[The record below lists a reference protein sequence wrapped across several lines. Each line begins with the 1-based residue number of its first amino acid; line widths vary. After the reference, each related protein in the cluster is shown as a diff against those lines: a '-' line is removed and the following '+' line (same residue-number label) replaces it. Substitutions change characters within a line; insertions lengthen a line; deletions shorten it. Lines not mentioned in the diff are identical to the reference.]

1 VVDIDQPRRGAFVT
15 EDTLMPRI
23 SFGAV
28 LILIGMI
35 GGLGSVCGTI
45 AYETGSLRSTLEDG
59 IATERGMREH
69 EAAEN
74 GRRFKGIEDSQAEI
88 RTDLRDIHGYLLS
101 NRRGDLQHSTPDK

>member
-1 VVDIDQPRRGAFVT
+1 MVDVDPPRRGAFIA

-45 AYETGSLRSTLEDG
+45 AYETGSLRATLEDG
-59 IATERGMREH
+59 ITTERGMREH

-101 NRRGDLQHSTPDK
+101 TRPGDILHRPN